1 MNTNQTPANVLL
13 IDHIWQSSIQPLW
26 RNSLLCLGALA
37 LLIVSGKISVFTPF
51 GVPLTMQTY
60 VIVLLP
66 MIVTARISLAAMSS
80 YLALGLIGVPV
91 FAAGGGLAYFVGPTA
106 GYLVGFMGAT
116 ALLARL
122 ATMGWDKQLGKAL
135 LAMLL
140 AMLVIFACGFAWLSL
155 LLSSPA
161 QAWTYG
167 VQPFIAAD
175 SLKIALAAVSLNI
188 FWRLAAKSDTS
199 KSPEHDSNK
208 LK

>member
-37 LLIVSGKISVFTPF
+37 LLIVSSKLSVFTPF
-51 GVPLTMQTY
+51 GLPLTMQTY

-66 MIVTARISLAAMSS
+66 MIVTARISLAVMSS

-91 FAAGGGLAYFVGPTA
+91 FAGGGGLAYFVGPTA

-122 ATMGWDKQLGKAL
+122 AIMGWDKQLGKAL

-140 AMLVIFACGFAWLSL
+140 AMLVIFACGFAWLSIL
-155 LLSSPA
+155 LSPA

-167 VQPFIAAD
+167 VHPFIAAD

-188 FWRLAAKSDTS
+188 FWRLAAKSSSS